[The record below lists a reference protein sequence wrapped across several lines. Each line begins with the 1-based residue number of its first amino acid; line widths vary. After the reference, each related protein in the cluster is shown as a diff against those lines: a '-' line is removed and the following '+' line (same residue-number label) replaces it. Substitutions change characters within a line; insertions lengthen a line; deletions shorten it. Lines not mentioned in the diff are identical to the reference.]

1 MRKKEIE
8 MQILY
13 DDAKEMHDRY
23 VIELIQKHMGLS
35 DSEAIKLWF
44 SSRTKERIQNS
55 DQPDIRLAYPTM
67 CYGEL
72 EKEISGSPMWFHSP
86 F

>member
-1 MRKKEIE
+1 MNKKEIK

-13 DDAKEMHDRY
+13 DDAKEKQDRY
-23 VIELIQKHMGLS
+23 VTEIIQQQMGLS
-35 DSEAIKLWF
+35 ASEAIKLWF
-44 SSRTKERIQNS
+44 SSKTKERIQNS
-55 DQPDIRLAYPTM
+55 DIPDIRLAYPTM

-72 EKEISGSPMWFHSP
+72 EKELSDNPMWFHSP